1 MRKKVKN
8 LIDQL
13 AAENPKVPS
22 NILHA
27 LSSLKPS
34 QLMDSNYWDFKN
46 LEAMRSDEEGEGSG
60 APIGSSCGME
70 VFDL

>member
-1 MRKKVKN
+1 MRRKIKD

-27 LSSLKPS
+27 MTSIKPS
-34 QLMDSNYWDFKN
+34 QLMDPNFWDFKN
-46 LEAMRSDEEGEGSG
+46 LESLQGGAEEEGEAEQSG
-60 APIGSSCGME
+60 SCGLE
-70 VFDL
+70 LFSL